1 MNDWPLG
8 ATLTE
13 SGAQFSLFSANADA
27 VTLCLFEGETETDR
41 IALTREGD
49 FWSVHVPEVYAG
61 QLYGYRVDG
70 PYAPKKGHR
79 FNANKLLIDPYAKA
93 LSGDIIEHPAL
104 YGHEGDDDLS
114 FNKQDSAPYMPK
126 AVVTGLGQR
135 NRWSRPNTGWPDTVI
150 YEAHVRG
157 LTKRHPDVKPPL
169 RGTVDAL
176 ADPAVIDHLTAL
188 GVTALELLPM
198 QQFHSEPRLT
208 EMGLSNYWGYN
219 PINYF
224 APHAA
229 YLGPKGDEGLRRSV
243 RALHAAGIEV
253 ILDVV
258 YNHTAESWHLG
269 PTLSYK
275 GIDNAS
281 YYALQKDR
289 RFYVNHTGTGNM
301 LDMRCDA
308 VRNLTLASL
317 RHWVGDYGIDGFRFD
332 LAPTLGRMGQGFD
345 ASAPM
350 LEAIANDPVLSKVK
364 LIAEPWDIGPHGYQ
378 LGNFPSGWAEWN
390 DEYRDAVRSFWRGDD
405 YAQKALAGKLLGSA
419 ERFDHEDREAWSS
432 VNFIA
437 AHDGFTLHDTVS
449 FNHKH
454 NDANGEQSRDGHGH
468 NLSDNLGVEGAT
480 DDPVINAARRDRK
493 IAMLATLLLSQGTP
507 MLLAGDEFGQTQGG
521 NNNAYCQDN
530 ETSWLDWTTADQAL
544 TEQVRALTALRR
556 TYPHFRQPNFLHGQR
571 VEGSVLPN
579 VEWITPDGELMTVGD
594 WERSDLPCMGLVLAM
609 AGEPTLAVFLNRHAT
624 TDIRLSD
631 RWRLVFG
638 SRSLQGD
645 SVAIFELPAGQLP
658 KWRYADQLDAQSQA
672 NGLLSGFRDVSGHWH
687 EITDATRAAILEALD
702 VDPTAPARASDPVE
716 IPIKPVFGADALE
729 QQNGVWGVTT
739 ALYALQSEDSW
750 GVGDFDDLARLAEQL
765 APTGC
770 DFIGI
775 NPVHALFPS
784 APHLFAPYS
793 VSSRQ
798 FLNVM
803 HIAPHNLPEW
813 TGERPDFELGEFV
826 DYAAV
831 YSAKTIAFETAF
843 STFQKLPQD
852 HPRRRGFATFK
863 QEGGDTLR
871 QHALFDVLFEQLPT
885 ERQTYQGWKNFAPEF
900 HDPDSP
906 ATRAFAA
913 DYEERIDYYTYL
925 QWNAALQLED
935 AQTRARSAGMS
946 VGLYLDLA
954 VGVTEG
960 GADVWRNRAAFAH
973 GVSLG
978 APGDAANPA
987 GQRWSLLPLRPDRFA
1002 DGEAAETLF
1011 RAALKAV
1018 MQPAGAVR
1026 IDHVLGLSRSFWIP
1040 DDTPGGYMTYPFDRL
1055 LQIIAE
1061 ESDAANC
1068 IVFGEDLG
1076 TVPDGFRDR
1085 MKEHQL
1091 MGCSVQMIER
1101 GQHGELLPRETSRH
1115 LAMNAW
1121 SNHDFPTVAGF
1132 WTERDLEWREALG
1145 IGVESLDWERE
1156 QRGRDRDAMV
1166 NFADLNG
1173 TPNTLGVDDMAQLQ
1187 AYLAAGPSLAYAVQ
1201 LDDLLL
1207 SEDQP
1212 NVPGTTSEQPNWRR
1226 RAGLSIEALVSDP
1239 DVLTILGAIDAARP
1253 KGKKAE

>member
-1 MNDWPLG
+1 MNDWSFG

-13 SGAQFSLFSANADA
+13 SSAQFSLFSANATA

-41 IALTREGD
+41 IALTRQGD
-49 FWSVHVPEVYAG
+49 IWSVHVPEVYAG

-70 PYAPKKGHR
+70 PYAPEEGHR
-79 FNANKLLIDPYAKA
+79 FNNNKLLMDPYAKA
-93 LSGDIIEHPAL
+93 LSGEIIEHPSL
-104 YGHEGDDDLS
+104 YGHVGDDDLS
-114 FNKQDSAPYMPK
+114 FNKQDSAPYVPK
-126 AVVTGLGQR
+126 GVVTGPGQR
-135 NRWSRPNTGWPDTVI
+135 TRWSRPATAWSDTVI
-150 YEAHVRG
+150 YEAHVKG
-157 LTKRHPDVKPPL
+157 LTNRHPDVKPDL

-176 ADPAVIDHLTAL
+176 ADPIVIEHLTAL

-224 APHAA
+224 VPHAA
-229 YLGPKGDEGLRRSV
+229 YLGPKGSEGLRRSV
-243 RALHAAGIEV
+243 RALHAEGIEV

-258 YNHTAESWHLG
+258 YNHTAESWHFG

-281 YYALQKDR
+281 YYALQEDR

-308 VRNLTLASL
+308 VRNLTLTSL
-317 RHWVGDYGIDGFRFD
+317 RHWVSEYGIDGFRFD

-350 LEAIANDPVLSKVK
+350 LEAIASDPLLSEVKV
-364 LIAEPWDIGPHGYQ
+364 IAEPWDIGPHGYQ

-405 YAQKALAGKLLGSA
+405 YAQKSLAGKLLGSA
-419 ERFDHEDREAWSS
+419 ERFDHEDRETWSS
-432 VNFIA
+432 VNLIA

-449 FNHKH
+449 FNDKH
-454 NDANGEQSRDGHGH
+454 NEANGEQNRDGHGH

-480 DDPVINAARRDRK
+480 DNPLIDAARRNRK
-493 IAMLATLLLSQGTP
+493 VAMLATLLLSQGTP

-530 ETSWLDWTTADQAL
+530 ETSWLDWSTADTVL

-556 TYPHFRQPNFLHGQR
+556 TYPHFRQSNFLHGQS

-579 VEWITPDGELMTVGD
+579 VQWITPDGELMTVGD
-594 WERSDLPCMGLVLAM
+594 WERSDQSCLGLVLAM
-609 AGEPTLAVFLNRHAT
+609 VGEPTLAVFLNRGAK

-631 RWRLVFG
+631 GWQPVLG

-645 SVAIFELPAGQLP
+645 SVVVFELPAGQLP
-658 KWRYADQLDAQSQA
+658 EWRYAEQLDVQSEA

-687 EITDATRAAILEALD
+687 GITDETRAAILGALG
-702 VDPTAPARASDPVE
+702 VDLTAPARASEPVK
-716 IPIKPVFGADALE
+716 IPIKPVFGADQLE

-739 ALYALQSEDSW
+739 ALYALHSEDSW
-750 GVGDFDDLARLAEQL
+750 GIGDFDDLARLAEYL

-803 HIAPHNLPEW
+803 HIAPHRLPEW
-813 TGERPDFELGEFV
+813 TGKRPDFKLSEFV
-826 DYAAV
+826 DYEAV
-831 YSAKTIAFETAF
+831 YRAKTDAFETAF
-843 STFQKLPQD
+843 SAFQNLPHD
-852 HPRRRGFATFK
+852 HPRREAFATFK
-863 QEGGDTLR
+863 REGSNALR
-871 QHALFDVLFEQLPT
+871 QHAVYDVLFEQLPR

-900 HDPDSP
+900 RDPDDP
-906 ATRAFAA
+906 ALCAFAH
-913 DYEERIDYYTYL
+913 DYEDRIDYYTYL

-935 AQTRARSAGMS
+935 AQARARSAGMS

-960 GADVWRNRAAFAH
+960 GADVWRNRDAFAH
-973 GVSLG
+973 GISLG

-987 GQRWSLLPLRPDRFA
+987 GQRWNLLPLRPDRFA
-1002 DGEAAETLF
+1002 DGDAAEMLF

-1018 MQPAGAVR
+1018 MQLAGAVR

-1040 DDTPGGYMTYPFDRL
+1040 DNAPGGYVTYPFDRL
-1055 LQIIAE
+1055 MRVIAE
-1061 ESDAANC
+1061 ESGAAQC

-1101 GQHGELLPRETSRH
+1101 GQHSELLPRETSRY

-1132 WTERDLEWREALG
+1132 WTEHDLEWREALS
-1145 IGVESLDWERE
+1145 ISIENLDWERE
-1156 QRGRDRDAMV
+1156 QRARDRDAMA
-1166 NFADLNG
+1166 NLAELNG
-1173 TPNTLGVDDMAQLQ
+1173 APNTLSVNDMARLQ

-1207 SEDQP
+1207 SENQP

-1239 DVLTILGAIDAARP
+1239 DVLIILDAIDAARP
-1253 KGKKAE
+1253 RGKKAE